1 MEYIQLGPNNIDSE
15 HICCGF
21 SDKKCANSYHAK
33 KRWMSEQ
40 FEQGLVFQRLNER
53 AKVFIEYQAAEQ
65 AWLPIVAPQY
75 LALGCFWVSGKY
87 KKQGHGK
94 ALLAKA
100 IAAAKSSNKLGVVA
114 VVGSKNYHFMS
125 DTKWLLRQGFVVV
138 DEAPNG
144 FQLLAYQ
151 LGTASDEQTPRFA
164 SSVHNAELNAV
175 HQGCLVYYSNRC
187 PFAEYHVLESLQQS
201 CAKRHIPLTIIKLD
215 SVEKAQNCPC
225 PQTIFSLYYHGH
237 FVTTDISA
245 CMDSRF
251 DKFIAP
257 KVQI

>member
-1 MEYIQLGPNNIDSE
+1 MEYIQLGHDNIDSE

-21 SDKKCANSYHAK
+21 SDKKCTDSYQAK

-40 FEQGLVFQRLNER
+40 FDQGLVFQRLNER
-53 AKVFIEYQAAEQ
+53 AKVFIEYQPAEQ
-65 AWLPIVAPQY
+65 AWLPIVAPHY

-100 IAAAKSSNKLGVVA
+100 IAAAKSSKKLGVVA
-114 VVGSKNYHFMS
+114 VVGTKKYHFMS
-125 DTKWLLRQGFVVV
+125 DTKWLFKQGFVKV

-144 FQLLAYQ
+144 FLLLAYNISPIKQ
-151 LGTASDEQTPRFA
+151 NQTPRFA
-164 SSVHNAELNAV
+164 SSEHKVESNAV

-187 PFAEYHVLESLQQS
+187 PFAEYHVLQSLQQS
-201 CAKRHIPLTIIKLD
+201 CAKRNIPLTIIKLD

-225 PQTIFSLYYHGH
+225 PQTIFSLYYQGK

-257 KVQI
+257 KA

>member
-1 MEYIQLGPNNIDSE
+1 MDYIQLNHDNIENE

-21 SDKKCANSYHAK
+21 SDKKCANSYQAK
-33 KRWMSEQ
+33 KQWMSQQ
-40 FEQGLVFQRLNER
+40 FEQGFVFQRLDER

-100 IAAAKSSNKLGVVA
+100 LGAAKENNKLGLVT
-114 VVGSKNYHFMS
+114 VVGKKKYHFMS

-144 FQLLAYQ
+144 FLLLAYQ
-151 LGTASDEQTPRFA
+151 FPNSADEQKPRFA
-164 SSVHNAELNAV
+164 DSVLNADLSNA
-175 HQGCLVYYSNRC
+175 QRGCLVYYSNRC

-201 CAKRHIPLTIIKLD
+201 CVKRNIPLSIVKLD

-225 PQTIFSLYYHGH
+225 PQTIFSLYYQGQ
-237 FVTTDISA
+237 FITTDISA

-251 DKFIAP
+251 DKFITP
-257 KVQI
+257 